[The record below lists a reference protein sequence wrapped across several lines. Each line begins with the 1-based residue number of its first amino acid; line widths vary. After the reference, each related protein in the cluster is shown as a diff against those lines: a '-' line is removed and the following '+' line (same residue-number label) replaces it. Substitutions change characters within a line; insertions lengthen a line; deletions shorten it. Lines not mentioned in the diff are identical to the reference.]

1 VFTRTDF
8 LLAASWPTRKEE
20 PWGRACHALLR
31 LDKSDLRKTLLRE
44 RRVAADTYEPRCTST
59 VCALDRG
66 LRMADL
72 PIECVQ
78 HPISPNHI
86 EIRDGRH
93 SCPISPLQH
102 SLFRCVTCLS
112 LGLYLRAT
120 FKVSGMYT
128 LLLSGDGK
136 SPMISIWGYSNVLLY
151 VWNTTRCCSRC
162 DRARSRSRS
171 TAYICSELAS
181 SPRGHPRSDHLGVW
195 RQTSA
200 NYSRLWC
207 LHARACRPGG
217 AGLPRTEH
225 VTSWDVRLRPSYPG
239 EESMTHE
246 ELKIWAIAVW
256 LALV

>member
-1 VFTRTDF
+1 M
-8 LLAASWPTRKEE
+8 
-20 PWGRACHALLR
+20 
-31 LDKSDLRKTLLRE
+31 
-44 RRVAADTYEPRCTST
+44 RVMLCCVSTSPI
-59 VCALDRG
+59 CARPCFENAGWQQISMSHGAQARFVHSTGG

-86 EIRDGRH
+86 EIKDGRH

-120 FKVSGMYT
+120 FKVSGTDT

-136 SPMISIWGYSNVLLY
+136 SPMISIWGYGIVLLY
-151 VWNTTRCCSRC
+151 VWNTTRCCLRC

-171 TAYICSELAS
+171 TAYICSKLAS

-200 NYSRLWC
+200 IHSRLWC

-246 ELKIWAIAVW
+246 ELKIWAVAVW